1 MDNKIT
7 LKDICGYKEEK
18 KEVDNIITLLKNYR
32 EYEKKGVVIPRGII
46 FQGPPGTGKTL
57 FAKAIANECGYAFES
72 SYSDSLEENSLD
84 TLKLAF
90 EAAEKASKTYNQPA
104 LVYID
109 ELDKLV
115 YTDSD
120 GDLTD
125 SASREAVRF
134 LLQKL
139 DENSKD
145 NRVLIIASTNNYYR
159 IPDALLRS
167 GRFDK
172 KFLIDLPDA
181 DSRREI
187 LEFYINNHP
196 LFSEI
201 DVKALALKTSGM
213 SCADLK
219 TLINNTLLH
228 YIVSK
233 EKIVLDDF
241 LKIINEMN
249 FETLG
254 KKWSSK
260 VMSLEV
266 LSHEVGHAIVEFKL
280 TGKWPNIS
288 ALRYGDVAGHV
299 ETCDDF
305 EIEDNEPFLE
315 DDDDLNSI
323 EEGNVNTAEDWL
335 NEIVICCGGLC
346 GEKIFLHK
354 KSLGILGDLNSIRR
368 IFVRLYE
375 NLVFGVDYT
384 DVYFNDRAPASHQQ
398 KVFRHEKKMLKRAI
412 RKANRIVKQ
421 NECLCK
427 YLIDCIHKNNDVMS
441 GKEVTSAYKDY
452 MANRKELDKK
462 YKKLQVSEL

>member
-1 MDNKIT
+1 MSNSKIT

-18 KEVDNIITLLKNYR
+18 REVENIITLLKNYKK
-32 EYEKKGVVIPRGII
+32 YEDMGVTIPRGII

-57 FAKAIANECGYAFES
+57 FAKAIANECGYAFSS

-84 TLKLAF
+84 TLKQAF
-90 EAAEKASKTYNQPA
+90 VEAEKASKENNQPA

-125 SASREAVRF
+125 SDSREAVRF

-139 DENSKD
+139 DENSKE

-181 DSRREI
+181 ESRKEI
-187 LEFYINNHP
+187 LEYYINNHP
-196 LFSEI
+196 LFREI
-201 DVKALALKTSGM
+201 NTKSLALKTSGM

-228 YIVSK
+228 YIVDK
-233 EKIVLDDF
+233 DKIVLDDF
-241 LKIINEMN
+241 LRIINEMN
-249 FETLG
+249 FETIG

-260 VMSLEV
+260 DTSIEV
-266 LSHEVGHAIVEFKL
+266 LSHEVGHAIIEFKL

-288 ALRYGDVAGHV
+288 ALRYGDTAGHV

-305 EIEDNEPFLE
+305 DEIEDEE
-315 DDDDLNSI
+315 DDLNAL
-323 EEGNVNTAEDWL
+323 EEKGMKTYKDWL
-335 NEIVICCGGLC
+335 DDIVISLGGMA
-346 GEKIFLHK
+346 GEKVFLNQ
-354 KSLGILGDLNSIRR
+354 KSLGILSDISHVRHVLS
-368 IFVRLYE
+368 RLYD
-375 NLVFGVDYT
+375 NLIFGVNYSDI
-384 DVYFNDRAPASHQQ
+384 YFNDRAPEKH
-398 KVFRHEKKMLKRAI
+398 KMRVFNKSKRMVNNAIKKATKI
-412 RKANRIVKQ
+412 IKQ
-421 NECLCK
+421 NKTLCI
-427 YLIDCIHKNNDVMS
+427 YLIDSIHNNNDVMS
-441 GKEVTSAYKDY
+441 GREVTDVYNYYLEHK
-452 MANRKELDKK
+452 KEIDAK
-462 YKKLQVSEL
+462 YKNLSVTDL